1 MNRKPTRQRDNIF
14 EPQNKLTFE
23 TCEILQ
29 DMLVNK
35 FPNTS
40 KEEIYQLVKEWISK
54 YHIIIDPFEWYNCE
68 QIEIIIVK

>member
-1 MNRKPTRQRDNIF
+1 MNRKPTYQRVDIF

-23 TCEILQ
+23 TCESLQ

-35 FPNTS
+35 LPNIS

-54 YHIIIDPFEWYNCE
+54 YHVTIDPFEWYNCE
-68 QIEIIIVK
+68 QIEIIYSK

>member
-1 MNRKPTRQRDNIF
+1 MNRKPTYQRVDIF

-23 TCEILQ
+23 ICESLQ

-35 FPNTS
+35 FPNIS

-54 YHIIIDPFEWYNCE
+54 YHITIDSVWML
-68 QIEIIIVK
+68 